1 MPSKPA
7 QPRILLRDAERSA
20 GENGF
25 FEQNVWANP
34 TVANAMLQSTQA
46 PISNFTTPQAQKRAP
61 ELPATNGSNS
71 TVDLSMMSAGPPTS
85 AMHGTPQDFEREM
98 QSANLKL
105 AGLGS
110 GGKATSSRLQ
120 DGTERIHTT
129 HNSARGTPTAQ
140 EPSLPLPPPHEP
152 PSSSYPTPVRNEQRD
167 IYGSGIA
174 QAPMTAAVGVF
185 QP

>member
-1 MPSKPA
+1 MPSQPA

-34 TVANAMLQSTQA
+34 TVANAMLQSTQ
-46 PISNFTTPQAQKRAP
+46 PPLSNFATPQAQKRAP
-61 ELPATNGSNS
+61 DLPATNGSNS
-71 TVDLSMMSAGPPTS
+71 TVDLSMMSAGGPTS
-85 AMHGTPQDFEREM
+85 ATPQDFEREM
-98 QSANLKL
+98 QSANAKL
-105 AGLGS
+105 AGLGNGS
-110 GGKATSSRLQ
+110 KATSSRLQ

-140 EPSLPLPPPHEP
+140 EPSLPLPPPPPE
-152 PSSSYPTPVRNEQRD
+152 PSSSAYPTPTRNEQRD

-174 QAPMTAAVGVF
+174 QAPMAATVGVF
-185 QP
+185 PP